1 MTQVLSLMEVENPGG
16 NSQHYWTAN
25 RFGLV
30 ELVITMLAKQD

>member
-1 MTQVLSLMEVENPGG
+1 MEVENPGG